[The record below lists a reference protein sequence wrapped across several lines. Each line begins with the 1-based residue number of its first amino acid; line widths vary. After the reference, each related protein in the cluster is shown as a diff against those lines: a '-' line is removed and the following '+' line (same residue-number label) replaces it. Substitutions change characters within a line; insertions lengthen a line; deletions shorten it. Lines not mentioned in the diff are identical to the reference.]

1 MSKPTLSSNLDSV
14 QNVILSNMS
23 NANTPQTLKID
34 STGISAPFNDI
45 RIIGDVTINKD
56 ALVTYIKKTGSYT
69 NNTETVVEDNKSIV
83 DLLFSYFQ
91 DISTNTL
98 ENKQIQVELNSQFN
112 TLLQIRYNNTSQLPT
127 QKTERAT
134 TFLNLLNASLTKD
147 PTLIQT
153 AGYYSLVR
161 FDSDD
166 QLRDIEVA
174 TSITKVTLISGT
186 NVVLY
191 DSTDSNTEYTDSVNI
206 NYNNSF
212 LVEYEVN
219 GTAHRIQLLNIL
231 TTKPNG
237 TSPNP
242 DGSLVMN
249 YGYDL
254 EEVLSLIAIELSTA
268 RKSVAQ
274 LNTFTFTNDP
284 NSGDV
289 VYNNDTYNLNTLDT
303 DEVLNNALF
312 IENYDGIFDQ
322 QIEYEN
328 RTRANNFVVKSSD
341 STELLNIHKNSW
353 VLVKIPDGTP
363 SRNDIDGNP
372 IPYGNGDVDNPVN
385 YLFVGQVTNVH
396 YHQDGTSEK
405 IRNLDINI
413 KLPTAPYDN
422 GAKQSYYGIDITLE
436 HTKDII
442 LFENSTIMAPYVDSK
457 NPTNKLIGYAANY
470 QFSILNDLSH
480 YLLTTDTVKLCAS
493 QDYLTELQYIM
504 EIGVLYNIDPDD
516 VNGAA
521 VQTDFATLLPT
532 SYQEDTD
539 GTKRLDNLKAING
552 LDGIMVKRIAD
563 ANVPA
568 AIVTKFQDDANTD
581 QQNKLYER
589 LIFDDSTAVNNGF
602 LEITFLSHNT
612 FATSY
617 AKIWNLTIDLV
628 NENITRDIDIID
640 HYNYVTGGPYRW
652 GGGYGLIQ
660 YEKDFT
666 RTDPADFNVNIYN
679 GNSTAIVP
687 SSGNINIPDPN
698 DANAVISKNK
708 VHSLQVDHDALRIKQ
723 RTYDSQTILPPQ
735 TATITSPDQ
744 SVLNSNTPRQKI
756 KADAPDVSQ
765 NPTNILVSNRTQ
777 IITFQANNIGGQ
789 PSSAS
794 PLDAILDAGT
804 LKADSYIKHK
814 RSGIVGHV
822 IAVGNLINGKFS
834 FDGNGTNSTITV
846 LFGKY
851 TDKFIDAELVNYS
864 YRVGNTAYADAAS
877 PGTDDGNGN
886 ITGDSDYTISVSVP
900 AGGSGYISSWT
911 TSGANDLSLIKVA
924 IARVED
930 KLSTHSADATNLY
943 YQEPDSSWVQ
953 FATST
958 SGAPSVAGVTTGTL
972 QPFVTG
978 ADTDPVTTNEVEATN
993 LVNILHR
1000 YNEGDICPYDTNY
1013 TGTWDT
1019 SDKAEQRKF
1028 TGTTLLPEYNY
1039 MLCTNYA
1046 SPNINYL
1053 FYKQDVDGNWEI
1065 KLHGTQNNTD
1075 EVDLSTTITLTGYEF
1090 LTVEIYDK
1098 IVQAGV
1104 VTLVLGSNTFAGST
1118 PTYTN
1123 IVKPDNTVATVITRF
1138 GALGYCSDSL
1148 AIATLRHK
1156 RACAGTSVP
1165 AKDSNGNDVSLGSLG
1180 NSALH
1185 EKIVEL
1191 YDTPNVTGTA
1201 TYQDNT
1207 SAFNTEKSNQI
1218 TRINNEIQQVGGTE
1232 FEQSRTDAKTL
1243 VETEI
1248 AAINSS
1254 IDTNLTNYGTAY
1266 AELDKAHERA
1276 KQFNDKVQSITR
1288 FLDTLFD
1295 GSCSQPNGSEFWA
1308 NVRQNIP
1315 TLPNI
1320 TCMKPG
1326 DDAAAWRQSFHV
1338 PNFNTI
1344 ESKGDDDDDGTLN
1357 DPPVAKSDYTD
1368 IQSKYDG
1375 SIQHKYVESTT
1386 SVPYFN

>member
-23 NANTPQTLKID
+23 NANAPQTLKID

-45 RIIGDVTINKD
+45 HIIGDVTINKD
-56 ALVTYIKKTGSYT
+56 ALITYIKKTGSYT

-98 ENKQIQVELNSQFN
+98 ENKQIQVELNSHFN

-127 QKTERAT
+127 LKTDRES

-166 QLRDIEVA
+166 QLRDIEEASSV
-174 TSITKVTLISGT
+174 TKVTLISGT

-191 DSTDSNTEYTDSVNI
+191 DSSDSNTEYTDAVNI

-212 LVEYEVN
+212 LIEYLA
-219 GTAHRIQLLNIL
+219 GGISHKIQLLNIL

-237 TSPNP
+237 TRPNP
-242 DGSLVMN
+242 DGFLVMN
-249 YGYDL
+249 YGHDL

-274 LNTFTFTNDP
+274 LNTFTQTTPDGGGVIF
-284 NSGDV
+284 NS
-289 VYNNDTYNLNTLDT
+289 DTYTLNTLGEN
-303 DEVLNNALF
+303 EVLDNALF
-312 IENYDGIFDQ
+312 IENYANVFNTDPLD

-363 SRNDIDGNP
+363 SRNDINGTP

-442 LFENSTIMAPYVDSK
+442 LFENSTDMAPYVDSK
-457 NPTNKLIGYAANY
+457 NPSNKLIGYEANY
-470 QFSILNDLSH
+470 QFEILNDLSY
-480 YLLTTDTVKLCAS
+480 YLLTNDATKICAN

-504 EIGVLYNIDPDD
+504 EIGVLYNLDPNDTTT
-516 VNGAA
+516 A
-521 VQTDFATLLPT
+521 VQTDFATLT
-532 SYQEDTD
+532 DYQPDTD
-539 GTKRLDNLKAING
+539 GTKRLANIKVING
-552 LDGIMVKRIAD
+552 LDGVMVKRILDSAVPTAVTDKITAD
-563 ANVPA
+563 KGVE
-568 AIVTKFQDDANTD
+568 DL
-581 QQNKLYER
+581 NKLYSR
-589 LIFDDSTAVNNGF
+589 LIFNEDNVDNGF
-602 LEITFLSHNT
+602 LEITFLSHNSLQ
-612 FATSY
+612 TSY
-617 AKIWNLTIDLV
+617 AKIWKLSVELI
-628 NENITRDIDIID
+628 NENTVQDLDKIDNYFGGHRGAGKWGTGYELVRYQKDLTR
-640 HYNYVTGGPYRW
+640 V
-652 GGGYGLIQ
+652 
-660 YEKDFT
+660 K
-666 RTDPADFNVNIYN
+666 PADWDVNIYKSGRTGATVPESGEIRRIN
-679 GNSTAIVP
+679 PAHDPDNPGNEPPELTI
-687 SSGNINIPDPN
+687 
-698 DANAVISKNK
+698 NK
-708 VHSLQVDHDALRIKQ
+708 VHSLQADHDALRIKQ
-723 RTYDSQTILPPQ
+723 RTYDKQTITPPQ
-735 TATITSPDQ
+735 TATITYPNKA
-744 SVLNSNTPRQKI
+744 VLDSASRQKI
-756 KADAPDVSQ
+756 NADAPDVSQ

-777 IITFQANNIGGQ
+777 TITFQANNIGGQ

-794 PLDAILDAGT
+794 PLDAILNAGT
-804 LKADSYIKHK
+804 LKANSYIKHK

-822 IAVGNLINGKFS
+822 IAVGNLINDKFS
-834 FDGNGTNSTITV
+834 FDGSGTNSTITV

-864 YRVGNTAYADAAS
+864 YRVGDTAYADAAVA
-877 PGTDDGNGN
+877 DA
-886 ITGDSDYTISVSVP
+886 SDYTISVAAPS
-900 AGGSGYISSWT
+900 GGSGYISTWE
-911 TSGANDLSLIKVA
+911 TSGENDLSLIEIS
-924 IARVED
+924 IARVD
-930 KLSTHSADATNLY
+930 DILSTQSADADNLY
-943 YQEPDSSWVQ
+943 YQEPGSSWVK
-953 FATST
+953 FVTST
-958 SGAPSVAGVTTGTL
+958 GALPTVSGVTTGSL
-972 QPFVTG
+972 QNFVVG
-978 ADTDPVTTNEVEATN
+978 ADTDAVTTSEVTATN

-1000 YNEGDICPYDTNY
+1000 YNEGDICPYDTTY
-1013 TGTWDT
+1013 TGSWDNST
-1019 SDKAEQRKF
+1019 KAEQRKF

-1039 MLCTNYA
+1039 MLCTDFA
-1046 SPNINYL
+1046 APNRDYL
-1053 FYKQDVDGNWEI
+1053 FYKQDVNGNWEI
-1065 KLHGTQNNTD
+1065 KLEGTQNNAD
-1075 EVDLSTTITLTGYEF
+1075 EVDLSTTITLTGYEL
-1090 LTVEIYDK
+1090 LTLQIYDN

-1104 VTLVLGSNTFAGST
+1104 VTLVLGSNTFTGSI

-1123 IVKPDNTVATVITRF
+1123 IVKPDNTVITVVPRF
-1138 GALGYCSDSL
+1138 GTLGYCSDAL

-1156 RACAGTSVP
+1156 RACAGTEVP
-1165 AKDSNGNDVSLGSLG
+1165 AKKSSGEDTSLASLG
-1180 NSALH
+1180 NPDLYT
-1185 EKIVEL
+1185 KIVEL
-1191 YDTPNVTGTA
+1191 YDTPDVTGTESYQA
-1201 TYQDNT
+1201 NKTAFTTEVDSKITYIGD
-1207 SAFNTEKSNQI
+1207 QI
-1218 TRINNEIQQVGGTE
+1218 ETVGGTQ
-1232 FEQSRTDAKTL
+1232 FEASRTAAKTL
-1243 VETEI
+1243 VEDEI
-1248 AAINSS
+1248 TVINNS
-1254 IDTNLTNYGTAY
+1254 IDANLTAYGTAY
-1266 AELDKAHERA
+1266 AELDKTHERA
-1276 KQFNDKVQSITR
+1276 KQFNEKVQSITR

-1295 GSCSQPNGSEFWA
+1295 GSCSQPNGSDFWA

-1326 DDAAAWRQSFHV
+1326 DNAETWRQSFHV
-1338 PNFNTI
+1338 PNFDTI